1 MKRDFA
7 LSVHSAT
14 KPEKKSQKNSPQTE
28 KSEVFAC
35 AIDGIA
41 RDRRVE
47 RQVEDQ
53 IPGASASPGVKQ
65 WIALGLIQG

>member
-28 KSEVFAC
+28 KSEVFTC

-53 IPGASASPGVKQ
+53 IPGASASPGVKER
-65 WIALGLIQG
+65 IALGLI